1 MKRHIP
7 GIEERQQ
14 QLRQYLLQLAPDKN
28 KEEIDQLVAR
38 FEMATYAKNQLILK
52 AGEFSDDFSFICKGL
67 VRIYYVKEGKE
78 ITNWFMKEDMILVPG
93 YTVMTGHTNIMNFI
107 ALEDTYVLKIKYS
120 ELESFYFRYHSLAN
134 MGRKQVEKYF
144 GAFMNRTFNTL
155 YISAEERYAYFIKEH
170 GDLLNR
176 VPLRYI
182 AAYLGITQET
192 LSRLRGKSILCS

>member
-14 QLRQYLLQLAPDKN
+14 QLRQYLLQLAPDTN

-38 FEMATYAKNQLILK
+38 FRMATYAKNQLILK

-67 VRIYYVKEGKE
+67 VRIYYVKGKE

-120 ELESFYFRYHSLAN
+120 ELESFLFQVQKIQSFSP
-134 MGRKQVEKYF
+134 KQPIPWFLKP
-144 GAFMNRTFNTL
+144 
-155 YISAEERYAYFIKEH
+155 
-170 GDLLNR
+170 
-176 VPLRYI
+176 VP
-182 AAYLGITQET
+182 
-192 LSRLRGKSILCS
+192 KSPSTPTPFY